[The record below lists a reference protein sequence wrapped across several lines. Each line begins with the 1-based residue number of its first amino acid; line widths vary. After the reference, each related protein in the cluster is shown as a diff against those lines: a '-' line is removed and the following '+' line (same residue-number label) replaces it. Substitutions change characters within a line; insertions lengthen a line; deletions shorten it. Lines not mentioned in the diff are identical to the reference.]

1 MDLDLKEIV
10 DFLQGGGVADVPQES
25 LMLTGDENI
34 VNIDFSV
41 FWVIKDAGKFLFE
54 IQDPE
59 GTVKAAAETAM
70 REVIAKSNIQP
81 ILTEGRA
88 SIEIETQEIIQ
99 SILDEY
105 NSGIQVTQV
114 QTQKADPPDQVID
127 AFRDVQA
134 ARADMERS
142 KNEAEAYANDV
153 IPRARGEAAKIMQAA
168 EAYKQKVVASAE
180 GEASRFIS
188 IYNEYAKAKEVT
200 QERMYLETMEK
211 VLADIDK
218 VIIEKNAG
226 SGVVPYLPLP
236 ELGKKKVDK
245 LMKMQKILLPVI
257 IIIGALA
264 FFSIFIVKEVNQ
276 AIVLQFGDP
285 KKIILK
291 PGLNFKMPFIQNVV
305 FLDSR
310 ILNLDT
316 PPIEVIASDQKRL
329 IVDAFARFQII
340 DPLKFYISVGNERVA
355 RSRLAT
361 IINSRLRNVLGQ
373 QELQTLLS
381 KDRSKQMALI
391 QEGVNAEAKNFGIKI
406 VDVRIKRADL
416 PEANSEAIFRRM
428 QTEREKEAKE
438 FRARG
443 AEMAVT
449 ITSTADK
456 DVSVLLANANKD
468 SEIMKGQGDGE
479 RNKIFADAFGR
490 DPEFFA
496 FYRAMQAYETALIGG
511 DTSVILSPDSEFF
524 KFFGNIK
531 PKK

>member
-1 MDLDLKEIV
+1 MSD
-10 DFLQGGGVADVPQES
+10 DFQGRGGSPWGTPPGGGNGSGKGPTPPDIDALIRDIQSKIKKFLPGGSSSGGKPIGLILIIIAFVWLASGLYRVGPDEQGVVLRFGKFVKTTQPGLHYHIPLPVETVETPKVTKVNRIDIGFRSERDSGFSQGGGVADVPQES

-70 REVIAKSNIQP
+70 REVIAKSKIQP
-81 ILTEGRA
+81 VLTEGRA
-88 SIEIETQEIIQ
+88 QIEIETQEIIQ

-105 NSGIQVTQV
+105 NSGIQITQV

-168 EAYKQKVVASAE
+168 EAYKQKVVAQAE

-236 ELGKKKVDK
+236 ELGKKK
-245 LMKMQKILLPVI
+245 
-257 IIIGALA
+257 
-264 FFSIFIVKEVNQ
+264 
-276 AIVLQFGDP
+276 
-285 KKIILK
+285 
-291 PGLNFKMPFIQNVV
+291 
-305 FLDSR
+305 
-310 ILNLDT
+310 
-316 PPIEVIASDQKRL
+316 
-329 IVDAFARFQII
+329 
-340 DPLKFYISVGNERVA
+340 
-355 RSRLAT
+355 
-361 IINSRLRNVLGQ
+361 
-373 QELQTLLS
+373 
-381 KDRSKQMALI
+381 
-391 QEGVNAEAKNFGIKI
+391 AKN
-406 VDVRIKRADL
+406 
-416 PEANSEAIFRRM
+416 
-428 QTEREKEAKE
+428 
-438 FRARG
+438 
-443 AEMAVT
+443 
-449 ITSTADK
+449 
-456 DVSVLLANANKD
+456 
-468 SEIMKGQGDGE
+468 
-479 RNKIFADAFGR
+479 
-490 DPEFFA
+490 
-496 FYRAMQAYETALIGG
+496 
-511 DTSVILSPDSEFF
+511 
-524 KFFGNIK
+524 
-531 PKK
+531 

>member
-1 MDLDLKEIV
+1 MSD
-10 DFLQGGGVADVPQES
+10 DFQGRGGSPWGKSPGGGNGSGKGPTPPDIEALIRDIQSKINKFLPGGSSSGGKPIGLILIILAFIWLASGLYRVGPDEQGVVLRFGKFIKTTQPGLHYHIPLPIETIQTPKVTKVNRIDIGFRSERDSGFSQGGGVADVPQES

-168 EAYKQKVVASAE
+168 EAYKQKVVALAE

-236 ELGKKKVDK
+236 ELGKKKVT
-245 LMKMQKILLPVI
+245 
-257 IIIGALA
+257 
-264 FFSIFIVKEVNQ
+264 N
-276 AIVLQFGDP
+276 
-285 KKIILK
+285 
-291 PGLNFKMPFIQNVV
+291 
-305 FLDSR
+305 
-310 ILNLDT
+310 
-316 PPIEVIASDQKRL
+316 
-329 IVDAFARFQII
+329 
-340 DPLKFYISVGNERVA
+340 
-355 RSRLAT
+355 
-361 IINSRLRNVLGQ
+361 
-373 QELQTLLS
+373 
-381 KDRSKQMALI
+381 
-391 QEGVNAEAKNFGIKI
+391 
-406 VDVRIKRADL
+406 
-416 PEANSEAIFRRM
+416 
-428 QTEREKEAKE
+428 
-438 FRARG
+438 
-443 AEMAVT
+443 
-449 ITSTADK
+449 
-456 DVSVLLANANKD
+456 
-468 SEIMKGQGDGE
+468 
-479 RNKIFADAFGR
+479 
-490 DPEFFA
+490 
-496 FYRAMQAYETALIGG
+496 
-511 DTSVILSPDSEFF
+511 
-524 KFFGNIK
+524 
-531 PKK
+531 

>member
-1 MDLDLKEIV
+1 MSD
-10 DFLQGGGVADVPQES
+10 DFKDRGGSPWGSAPGGGNGSGKGPTPPDIDAIIKDIQNKINKFLPGGSKSGGKPIGLILIILLFVWLASGLYRVGPDEQGVVLRFGKFVKTTQPGLHYHIPVPVETVETPKVTKVNRIDIGFRSERDSGFSQGGGVADVPQES

-70 REVIAKSNIQP
+70 REVIAKSKIQP
-81 ILTEGRA
+81 VLTEGRA
-88 SIEIETQEIIQ
+88 QIEIETQEIIQ

-105 NSGIQVTQV
+105 NSGIQITQV

-168 EAYKQKVVASAE
+168 EAYKQKVVAAAE

-236 ELGKKKVDK
+236 ELGKKK
-245 LMKMQKILLPVI
+245 
-257 IIIGALA
+257 A
-264 FFSIFIVKEVNQ
+264 
-276 AIVLQFGDP
+276 
-285 KKIILK
+285 
-291 PGLNFKMPFIQNVV
+291 QN
-305 FLDSR
+305 
-310 ILNLDT
+310 
-316 PPIEVIASDQKRL
+316 
-329 IVDAFARFQII
+329 
-340 DPLKFYISVGNERVA
+340 
-355 RSRLAT
+355 
-361 IINSRLRNVLGQ
+361 
-373 QELQTLLS
+373 
-381 KDRSKQMALI
+381 
-391 QEGVNAEAKNFGIKI
+391 
-406 VDVRIKRADL
+406 
-416 PEANSEAIFRRM
+416 
-428 QTEREKEAKE
+428 
-438 FRARG
+438 
-443 AEMAVT
+443 
-449 ITSTADK
+449 
-456 DVSVLLANANKD
+456 
-468 SEIMKGQGDGE
+468 
-479 RNKIFADAFGR
+479 
-490 DPEFFA
+490 
-496 FYRAMQAYETALIGG
+496 
-511 DTSVILSPDSEFF
+511 
-524 KFFGNIK
+524 
-531 PKK
+531 

>member
-1 MDLDLKEIV
+1 MSD
-10 DFLQGGGVADVPQES
+10 DFQGRGGSPWGKPPGGGNGSGKGPTPPDIEALIRDIQSKINKFLPGGSSSGGKPIGLILIIIAFVWLASGLYRVGPDEQGVVLRFGKFIKTTQPGLHYHIPLPIETVQTPKVTKVNRIDIGFRSERDSGFSQGGGVADVPQES

-70 REVIAKSNIQP
+70 REVIAKSKIQP
-81 ILTEGRA
+81 VLTEGRA
-88 SIEIETQEIIQ
+88 QIEIETQEIIQ

-105 NSGIQVTQV
+105 NSGIQITQV

-168 EAYKQKVVASAE
+168 EAYKQKVVAQAE

-236 ELGKKKVDK
+236 ELGKKKVT
-245 LMKMQKILLPVI
+245 
-257 IIIGALA
+257 
-264 FFSIFIVKEVNQ
+264 N
-276 AIVLQFGDP
+276 
-285 KKIILK
+285 
-291 PGLNFKMPFIQNVV
+291 
-305 FLDSR
+305 
-310 ILNLDT
+310 
-316 PPIEVIASDQKRL
+316 
-329 IVDAFARFQII
+329 
-340 DPLKFYISVGNERVA
+340 
-355 RSRLAT
+355 
-361 IINSRLRNVLGQ
+361 
-373 QELQTLLS
+373 
-381 KDRSKQMALI
+381 
-391 QEGVNAEAKNFGIKI
+391 
-406 VDVRIKRADL
+406 
-416 PEANSEAIFRRM
+416 
-428 QTEREKEAKE
+428 
-438 FRARG
+438 
-443 AEMAVT
+443 
-449 ITSTADK
+449 
-456 DVSVLLANANKD
+456 
-468 SEIMKGQGDGE
+468 
-479 RNKIFADAFGR
+479 
-490 DPEFFA
+490 
-496 FYRAMQAYETALIGG
+496 
-511 DTSVILSPDSEFF
+511 
-524 KFFGNIK
+524 
-531 PKK
+531 